1 MSVLVWF
8 LGLVVIII
16 SFILWLAGLTGR
28 EGVLLIGKKAVAER
42 KEQTKGQL
50 RPVNAFNIV
59 MGIAGILV
67 GLAVLLVAV

>member
-8 LGLVVIII
+8 LGFVVIIV
-16 SFILWLAGLTGR
+16 SFILWFAGLMGK
-28 EGVLLIGKKAVAER
+28 EGVLLIGMRAVSER

-50 RPVNAFNIV
+50 RPVNAFNVV

-67 GLAVLLVAV
+67 GLAILLVAV

>member
-1 MSVLVWF
+1 MSVLVWC

-16 SFILWLAGLTGR
+16 SFIIWLAGLTGR

>member
-1 MSVLVWF
+1 MSVLVWL

-16 SFILWLAGLTGR
+16 SFILWLAGLMGR

>member
-1 MSVLVWF
+1 MSVLVWC